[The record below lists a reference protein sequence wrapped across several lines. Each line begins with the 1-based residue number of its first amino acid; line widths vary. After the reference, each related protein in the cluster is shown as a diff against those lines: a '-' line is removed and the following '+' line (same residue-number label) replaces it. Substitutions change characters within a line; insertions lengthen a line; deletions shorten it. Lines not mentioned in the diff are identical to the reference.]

1 MIRSVLIVVILALL
15 AGCSAVKL
23 GYNSAEKL
31 LAYRLDDWFDLPDA
45 MREPARERLHRVLA
59 WHRREELPRYAQLLR
74 EAERRLEEPRPLQ
87 ASELLSLQERV
98 MAHLLE
104 LGKRAADEFADVL
117 VQFGPAQRRRL
128 LARLDELDEEFREE
142 YVEAPAAE
150 VRRRRIELMIDRY
163 EFWLGRLS
171 RGQRALVEQWVD
183 AHPSD
188 AAWRLQL
195 RQARQ
200 RAFLGILEDAAQRQS
215 PEQLAARLRAFLAD
229 VHTPGE
235 AQARARQEKWE
246 HARAQLTAELFNAAT
261 LAQRERAR
269 ERLRRLAEDF
279 LDLSRQRGAR

>member
-200 RAFLGILEDAAQRQS
+200 RAFLGILGN
-215 PEQLAARLRAFLAD
+215 LCT
-229 VHTPGE
+229 TPPT
-235 AQARARQEKWE
+235 RSW
-246 HARAQLTAELFNAAT
+246 
-261 LAQRERAR
+261 
-269 ERLRRLAEDF
+269 RRVQGQYRFVGWD
-279 LDLSRQRGAR
+279 RNRC